1 MRAAM
6 DRLERFVTR
15 RRRLVLGVWIVLVVA
30 AVPFAAQQTKHLT
43 AGGFEV
49 PGSGSQAV
57 SEALKRF
64 PGVQTEPLILVFDN
78 SKKDPAALAAAID
91 KAQQEVQGIPNVAVS
106 PAAAAAAKAAGD
118 QPIVLLALDV
128 KGGADSAVDAAVD
141 LRKNLHIQDN
151 GNLALPVHLVGQQ
164 ALWAG
169 LQDVSKKDLEKAE
182 FAGFPVVFIILLA
195 VFGSLAAALLPFS
208 LGVAAVV
215 LTGAAVYFLSQTLQ
229 MSVFV
234 TNIASML
241 GIGVAVD
248 YSLFILS
255 RYREELH
262 GGADPETA
270 RATAMRTSGLA
281 VFVSGVTVVISLA
294 GLFLIDSKTMRSMAI
309 GAIVVVAIAVLAAMT
324 LLPVLIKTLGARVY
338 EPGRGVSWV
347 RGKLSGL
354 RPARPHDDRPPFW
367 DRWTA
372 RIMRRPVLFASLATA
387 TLLIIAIPALSLKW
401 GTAALGQ
408 LPKDNETRIGF
419 EQAAQAAGPG
429 ALGPVLVVADGGD
442 RAPDAAAVEKYRAAV
457 QQLPGVAAVSK
468 PTTVVRRARRA
479 DQRDAQGRP
488 RERRG
493 RGAGQAPA
501 RAERPGDHP
510 AGRRVNVGGAA
521 AQNHDFSDLISG
533 SLWKILLFVLAFSYV
548 VLLFVLRSVLLPLKA
563 VIMNVLSVAAAYGVL
578 VMVFQ
583 YGWTDSIIGF
593 DHLGLRQR
601 PDTAAA
607 AGHRLRPV
615 DGLRGLPA
623 LAHPRA
629 LLRDRRQPRS
639 RCRRAWPPARRRSR
653 APRSSWSRS
662 SRSSRSPACRRSR
675 RSASASPWRS
685 SSTRR
690 SCASYSSRPRWSSWA
705 SGTGGC
711 PTGWTASCP
720 TWTSRA
726 AASRWSSTPTP
737 SRRSSPPSLRVRPLE
752 VATWPDFARLV
763 ERHNGVWGGAGAWTV
778 CAPRRTG
785 GSPASSSTAA
795 AGAPGSPPPR

>member
-1 MRAAM
+1 MGGEKIPQTRCRAISLAAMRAAM

-15 RRRLVLGVWIVLVVA
+15 RRRLVLGIWIVLVVA

-78 SKKDPAALAAAID
+78 SKKDPSALAASVD
-91 KAQQEVQGIPNVAVS
+91 KATQQVQGIENVAVS
-106 PAAAAAAKAAGD
+106 PQAAAAAKAAGD
-118 QPIVLLALDV
+118 QAIVLLALDV

-141 LRKNLHIQDN
+141 LRKNLHIKDN

-169 LQDVSKKDLEKAE
+169 LQDVSKEDLEKAE

-248 YSLFILS
+248 YS

-262 GGADPETA
+262 HGADPETA

-324 LLPVLIKTLGARVY
+324 LLPVLIKMLGTRVY

-354 RPARPHDDRPPFW
+354 GPARERDDRPPFW

-372 RIMRRPVLFASLATA
+372 RLMRRPVLFATLATA
-387 TLLIIAIPALSLKW
+387 ALLIIAIPALSLKW

-442 RAPDAAAVEKYRAAV
+442 KAPDAAAVEKYRAAV
-457 QQLPGVAAVSK
+457 QALPGVAAVSK
-468 PTTVVRRARRA
+468 PTTSSDGHAVLINVTPKDGPESDEAAALVKRLRAPT
-479 DQRDAQGRP
+479 GP
-488 RERRG
+488 VTTL
-493 RGAGQAPA
+493 
-501 RAERPGDHP
+501 PGVD
-510 AGRRVNVGGAA
+510 VNVGGAA

-533 SLWKILLFVLAFSYV
+533 SLWKILLFVLAFSYI
-548 VLLFVLRSVLLPLKA
+548 VLLIVLRSVLLPLKA

-583 YGWTDSIIGF
+583 YGWIDSLIGF
-593 DHLGLRQR
+593 DHLGYVNALTPPLLLAIVFGLSMDYEVFLLSRIRERYQATGDNR
-601 PDTAAA
+601 LAVSQGLAASAKTISSA
-607 AGHRLRPV
+607 AIIMVAVFAIFALT
-615 DGLRGLPA
+615 GLPQVKEIGVG
-623 LAHPRA
+623 L
-629 LLRDRRQPRS
+629 
-639 RCRRAWPPARRRSR
+639 
-653 APRSSWSRS
+653 
-662 SRSSRSPACRRSR
+662 
-675 RSASASPWRS
+675 
-685 SSTRR
+685 
-690 SCASYSSRPRWSSWA
+690 
-705 SGTGGC
+705 G
-711 PTGWTASCP
+711 
-720 TWTSRA
+720 
-726 AASRWSSTPTP
+726 
-737 SRRSSPPSLRVRPLE
+737 
-752 VATWPDFARLV
+752 VAIFLDATLVRLV
-763 ERHNGVWGGAGAWTV
+763 LV
-778 CAPRRTG
+778 
-785 GSPASSSTAA
+785 PATMELMGKWNWWLPGFLDRILPDMDFESSGEPAVEHA
-795 AGAPGSPPPR
+795 DAEQPPLVTT